1 MGRGWDS
8 RSGLGLGLSSRSG
21 LGLGSRSG
29 SLRDETATAGMILV
43 SPSVLSNMKKA
54 KKLLKSEL

>member
-8 RSGLGLGLSSRSG
+8 RSGLGLGSRSG
-21 LGLGSRSG
+21 SRSGFGSRLG